1 MLEVQMLS
9 FKKHVLC
16 AVISFILL
24 IPMLALP
31 SAASIKPNYS
41 AYQYGEAYMTSN
53 YYDQLLEA
61 KSKLTGDHRYDV
73 ILIALSQIGYHE
85 GNSDAD
91 MDGWNLGGFDNYV
104 EYNRLFCKLD
114 GIWGYAWCAAFVS
127 WCQFQAGIPAEIDCS
142 EVSCPR
148 MINEIL
154 KPQGLYKTRESGYIP
169 LIGDLIYFK
178 NKSSTAVST
187 HVGLVIGVRDGYV
200 YTVEGNGGEKV
211 ARHKY
216 ALDDTYIVGYGALK
230 SDTKEGTDYSVF
242 SLTED
247 SAKPGKFIVTADSL
261 NVRAGAGTSFSI
273 LGTLKNGDEVEVL
286 KFNEN
291 WGKIDFGGK
300 EGWISA
306 SYLRS
311 TETNV
316 YTIYYN
322 VGEGK
327 MKLTQQRKFPGNEA
341 TLTEEIPTL
350 DGNTFVGWA
359 TQKGGDV
366 VYTAGQSYSADKD
379 ITLYAV
385 WDPIILTVTF
395 ADYDGSILAKIEYP
409 YGSKV
414 EAPKDITPTRES
426 DGEFAYEFA
435 GWDEKMT
442 WYLKKD
448 VTYTATYTSRELT
461 AEEKE
466 QYIAA
471 QATEAAT
478 EAPAE
483 GGCAASASMISLI
496 ALLFPA
502 AIIIKRKEN

>member
-1 MLEVQMLS
+1 
-9 FKKHVLC
+9 
-16 AVISFILL
+16 
-24 IPMLALP
+24 
-31 SAASIKPNYS
+31 
-41 AYQYGEAYMTSN
+41 
-53 YYDQLLEA
+53 
-61 KSKLTGDHRYDV
+61 
-73 ILIALSQIGYHE
+73 
-85 GNSDAD
+85 
-91 MDGWNLGGFDNYV
+91 
-104 EYNRLFCKLD
+104 
-114 GIWGYAWCAAFVS
+114 
-127 WCQFQAGIPAEIDCS
+127 
-142 EVSCPR
+142 
-148 MINEIL
+148 
-154 KPQGLYKTRESGYIP
+154 
-169 LIGDLIYFK
+169 
-178 NKSSTAVST
+178 
-187 HVGLVIGVRDGYV
+187 
-200 YTVEGNGGEKV
+200 
-211 ARHKY
+211 
-216 ALDDTYIVGYGALK
+216 
-230 SDTKEGTDYSVF
+230 
-242 SLTED
+242 
-247 SAKPGKFIVTADSL
+247 
-261 NVRAGAGTSFSI
+261 
-273 LGTLKNGDEVEVL
+273 
-286 KFNEN
+286 
-291 WGKIDFGGK
+291 
-300 EGWISA
+300 
-306 SYLRS
+306 
-311 TETNV
+311 
-316 YTIYYN
+316 
-322 VGEGK
+322 

-366 VYTAGQSYSADKD
+366 VYTAGQSYSADED

-414 EAPKDITPTRES
+414 EAPKNITPTRES